1 MKRDFYTVT
10 SQVRNLMDKQ
20 YANDVRLLKHV
31 DRFGRNANIVY
42 ENLHRVD
49 KVRHASPKALPNF
62 VHLRI
67 KNTNRTKILTGQN
80 TNRTKKY

>member
-20 YANDVRLLKHV
+20 YANDVILLKHV

-42 ENLHRVD
+42 ENLHKVD
-49 KVRHASPKALPNF
+49 KVIHEICLKQQ
-62 VHLRI
+62 V
-67 KNTNRTKILTGQN
+67 
-80 TNRTKKY
+80 